1 MLAIIE
7 RYTKVPA
14 KTIRTATPHHQ
25 ARDGKGILEHLA
37 EMVHWFV
44 ANGCMEQKIGVE
56 QVVDLRF
63 LK

>member
-25 ARDGKGILEHLA
+25 ARDGKVILENLA

-44 ANGCMEQKIGVE
+44 ANGGMEQKIGVE
-56 QVVDLRF
+56 QVVGLSF